1 MAGSTAPSTPQ
12 MSAHVM
18 FREADFDGLMT
29 ISRIVFSGST
39 ARSSQSSGPQM
50 ENFWREKDSAVAR
63 ASFEVVRRA
72 DGGEMLVTWY
82 SSSSNSTV
90 AVVGLLACQTRLR
103 SSMGSLE
110 NGVKVDILVLM
121 VCLGFV
127 RVLVMLVLEESVDKY
142 CEVV

>member
-1 MAGSTAPSTPQ
+1 MAGSASPSTPQ
-12 MSAHVM
+12 MSVHVM

-29 ISRIVFSGST
+29 ISRIVFSGSM
-39 ARSSQSSGPQM
+39 ARSSQSCGPQM
-50 ENFWREKDSAVAR
+50 GNFWREKDSAVAR

-110 NGVKVDILVLM
+110 NGVKVDILVLI
-121 VCLGFV
+121 LRSGLSGFW
-127 RVLVMLVLEESVDKY
+127 
-142 CEVV
+142 